1 LTLNTFATPCC
12 NGQDRG
18 ENNRRSR
25 PARPFFRHHQHIST
39 TQQHKFQSS
48 KQEQTINIKTGE
60 STDCNRVTSN
70 HLSTIAI
77 TMPTTLQREVAA
89 RKRRIAQQ
97 EGGTVL
103 EERFALLQNNTP
115 VATSLAPPSI
125 QQKQTAKPSKKKAK
139 EKKHDGERIRGT
151 FGSGKTPIRSRLAV

>member
-1 LTLNTFATPCC
+1 
-12 NGQDRG
+12 
-18 ENNRRSR
+18 
-25 PARPFFRHHQHIST
+25 
-39 TQQHKFQSS
+39 
-48 KQEQTINIKTGE
+48 
-60 STDCNRVTSN
+60 
-70 HLSTIAI
+70 
-77 TMPTTLQREVAA
+77 MPTTLQREVAA

-115 VATSLAPPSI
+115 VATSLAPSSI
-125 QQKQTAKPSKKKAK
+125 HSQQKQTAKPSKKKAK